1 LDSNDRLI
9 EIAAAIA
16 DGTPVQWE
24 FASRTIEGANDR
36 DALAGLRSVAEIADA
51 VRNASNANPRDSQD
65 DDHVVQSSV
74 TPDALPEWGSLAI
87 VERVGEGKFG
97 CVYLAWDK
105 RLEREVALKILHGER
120 QSPGEAAVAVEE
132 GRLLAKVRH
141 PNVVTVYG
149 AERINGQVGVWME
162 FVRGRTLEDELVE
175 SGPLSPARVATI
187 GRELA
192 SALAAIHRAGVIHRD
207 IKTQNVMIDCD
218 GRLLLTD
225 FGAGCERLD
234 SEHDGRVQAV
244 GTPLYVAPEV
254 VDGANASCSSDIY
267 SLGVLLY
274 HVTTGSY
281 PASGHTAVEIADRR
295 RRRPTSIVDVRQD
308 FPTALAAIIE
318 RAMAVDVNER
328 YQKADELLADLSRVV
343 ERSSRRSA
351 VAGFIADHKAATA
364 GVLATLVAVVG
375 SLVALRPLRAQH
387 EAPIIAVMPLN
398 YVDSDQDAEEF
409 ADGVTSE
416 MIQQLGTIRGLTVR
430 SQTSS
435 FYFKRRPRNLQEVAN
450 QLGVNL
456 VIEGALQRLDSG
468 VRVNIQLVRAST
480 DEVLWTARF
489 ERDLR
494 EGFALQDD
502 ISRAVVNELRLQAS
516 AGPRRYEMNSDVYD
530 EYLRA
535 RAVLEHK
542 DPANLNR
549 VRELFQYVI
558 HRDSTFAPAYAGL
571 AVAEADLAIRPGG
584 RVVTDSAYRRAQE
597 AALRARELDPQLPD
611 AHAAMGIV
619 QARDRQWSD
628 AVASFERAISLNP
641 NLSWIRLWYANWVL
655 MQMGELDQA
664 LEQLN
669 LALRNDPLSLDVRRV
684 RAMVEVMAGRY
695 DDAIQDCRYVMA
707 KDPAFPFVKAYLIRA
722 LWFSG
727 QPMEAMELAK
737 GTSSQFSGF
746 LLAATGQRDAAVD
759 FARTATD
766 NAMAQALTYVGL
778 QKYDDAFSALD
789 RMTKDFSPTIGSVLL
804 LPELRPLKQDPRFAA
819 LRQRLGLT
827 RT

>member
-1 LDSNDRLI
+1 LDSSDRLI

-16 DGTPVQWE
+16 DGTPVPWE
-24 FASRTIEGANDR
+24 FASHGVESATDR
-36 DALAGLRSVAEIADA
+36 DALAGLRCVADIADA
-51 VRNASNANPRDSQD
+51 VRNATQAGPT
-65 DDHVVQSSV
+65 
-74 TPDALPEWGSLAI
+74 TPDTLTEWGSLTI
-87 VERVGEGKFG
+87 IECVGEGQFG
-97 CVYLAWDK
+97 RVYRAWDK
-105 RLEREVALKILHGER
+105 RLDREVALKILHTER
-120 QSPGEAAVAVEE
+120 HGTDGVTDAVEE

-141 PNVVTVYG
+141 PNVVAVYG
-149 AERINGQVGVWME
+149 AERVNGQVGIWME
-162 FVRGRTLEDELVE
+162 FVHGRTLEDDLVE
-175 SGPLSPARVATI
+175 SGPLPPERVAAI

-192 SALAAIHRAGVIHRD
+192 GALCAIHRAGVIHRD
-207 IKTQNVMIDCD
+207 IKTQNVMIDRD

-225 FGAGCERLD
+225 FGAGCERLE
-234 SEHDGRVQAV
+234 SEHDRRAQTV

-254 VDGANASCSSDIY
+254 VDGANANPSSDIY

-274 HVTTGSY
+274 HVATGSY
-281 PASGHTAVEIADRR
+281 PASGQTAGE
-295 RRRPTSIVDVRQD
+295 IVDQRRQRPAAIVQVRPD
-308 FPTALAAIIE
+308 FPAALAAIIE
-318 RAMAVDVNER
+318 RAMAVDAGHR
-328 YQKADELLADLSRVV
+328 YQKADELLAELARVV
-343 ERSSRRSA
+343 ERPSNRST
-351 VAGFIADHKAATA
+351 VAGFIKNHTAATA
-364 GVLATLVAVVG
+364 GVLAMLVAVVV
-375 SLVALRPLRAQH
+375 SLAALRPLRAQH

-416 MIQQLGTIRGLTVR
+416 IIQQLGTIRGLTVR

-435 FYFKRRPRNLQEVAN
+435 FYFKRRSRNLQEVAN

-456 VIEGALQRLDSG
+456 VIEGALQRLDTG
-468 VRVNIQLVRAST
+468 VRVNIELVRAAT
-480 DEVLWTARF
+480 DEVLWTGRF

-494 EGFALQDD
+494 EAFALQDD
-502 ISRAVVNELRLQAS
+502 ISRAVVNELQLQAS
-516 AGPRRYEMNSDVYD
+516 PGPRRYEMNSDVYD

-584 RVVTDSAYRRAQE
+584 RDVTDPAYQRAKQ
-597 AALRARELDPQLPD
+597 AALKARELDPLLPD
-611 AHAAMGIV
+611 AHAAIGIV
-619 QARDRQWSD
+619 QARDRQWTD

-641 NLSWIRLWYANWVL
+641 NVSWIRLWYANWVL
-655 MQMGELDQA
+655 MQMGKLHQA

-707 KDPAFPFVKAYLIRA
+707 KDPTFPFVKAYLIRA

-727 QPMEAMELAK
+727 RTTEAIELAR
-737 GTSSQFSGF
+737 GTSTQLSGF
-746 LLAATGQRDAAVD
+746 LLAATGQRDAAAA
-759 FARTATD
+759 FARRATD

-778 QKYDDAFSALD
+778 ERFDDAFSALE
-789 RMTKDFSPTIGSVLL
+789 RMTKDSSPTVGSTLL
-804 LPELRPLKQDPRFAA
+804 LPELEPLKSDPRFSA
-819 LRQRLGLT
+819 LRQRLGLSGT
-827 RT
+827 